1 MKKLQIGTYV
11 MSLICEHCHQ
21 QSHAWMTHALQQ
33 HPADNSYDVVKPEE
47 EDNKTNGA
55 VVANDQQN
63 AEADVD
69 EQEGSDDPDV
79 NDGDSAHDNEEED
92 ELQVT

>member
-1 MKKLQIGTYV
+1 M
-11 MSLICEHCHQ
+11 
-21 QSHAWMTHALQQ
+21 
-33 HPADNSYDVVKPEE
+33 VKPEE

-69 EQEGSDDPDV
+69 EEEGSDDPDV